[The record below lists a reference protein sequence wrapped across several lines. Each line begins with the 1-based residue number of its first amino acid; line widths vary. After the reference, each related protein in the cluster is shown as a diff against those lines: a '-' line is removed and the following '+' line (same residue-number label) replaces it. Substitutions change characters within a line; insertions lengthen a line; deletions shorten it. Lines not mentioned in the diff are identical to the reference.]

1 MRKSKALAKLRQG
14 KPILLAQMG
23 YFIPPFVAHAAHAG
37 FDAIWLDMEHR
48 AWDDREVQ
56 ALMPYFH
63 LYDIDC
69 LIRPATREKAPLY
82 RYLEDGASGLIIP
95 HVSNVDTARDL
106 VSKVR
111 FPPLGDRGIEGN
123 SLETNFGIETG
134 IADHANDETLLIV
147 QIETLEALR
156 NVEAIAEVE
165 GIDGLYIG
173 PGDLGLRMA
182 QEPEA
187 NRLSIEEV
195 MQRVAAACARNG
207 KAWGN
212 MPQVETMVEAQVALG
227 AQLLVWGADITYLRA
242 GLRTHA
248 ADLRRIT
255 HWDSDS

>member
-14 KPILLAQMG
+14 KPVLLAQLG
-23 YFIPPFVAHAAHAG
+23 YFIPAFVAHAAHAG

-63 LYDIDC
+63 LYDVDC
-69 LIRPATREKAPLY
+69 LIRPATREKAAVY
-82 RYLEDGASGLIIP
+82 RYLEDGATGLIIP
-95 HVSNVDTARDL
+95 HVSNVETARDL

-123 SLETNFGIETG
+123 SLEANFGLETG
-134 IADHANDETLLIV
+134 IGDYANAETLLIV
-147 QIETLEALR
+147 QIETLEAVR
-156 NVEAIAEVE
+156 NIEAIAAVD

-187 NRLSIEEV
+187 KRLSIEQV
-195 MQRVAAACARNG
+195 MQRVATACAKQG

-212 MPQVETMVEAQVALG
+212 MPHVEAMVEAQVALG
-227 AQLLVWGADITYLRA
+227 AQLLVWGADISYLKA
-242 GLRTHA
+242 GLRSHA
-248 ADLRRIT
+248 ADLKRIINA
-255 HWDSDS
+255 DGGS